1 MSRQVKAKIFIKGV
15 DDEMWPSSDVHIHR
29 EFHREWILDTNTP
42 AFVSEIPDVRWG
54 GECRLEVD
62 IIGKLLT
69 RGRVEI
75 EVEAR
80 FYEGTSEDTDDLADE
95 KSITFAVPPNGS
107 PVHRHIHLRNTEI
120 GGGDS
125 ADVRLS
131 FTNTLVEE

>member
-1 MSRQVKAKIFIKGV
+1 MPRQVKADIFIRGV
-15 DDEMWPSSDVHIHR
+15 DDEPWPQKDLRIHR
-29 EFHREWILDTNTP
+29 EFDMEWILDTDSP
-42 AFVSEIPDVRWG
+42 AFVYEVPDVRWG

-62 IIGKLLT
+62 IVGKLLT

-80 FYEGTSEDTDDLADE
+80 FYEGTSEDTDDLEDE
-95 KSITFAVPPNGS
+95 KTITFTLPTNGS

-125 ADVRLS
+125 ADVRLG